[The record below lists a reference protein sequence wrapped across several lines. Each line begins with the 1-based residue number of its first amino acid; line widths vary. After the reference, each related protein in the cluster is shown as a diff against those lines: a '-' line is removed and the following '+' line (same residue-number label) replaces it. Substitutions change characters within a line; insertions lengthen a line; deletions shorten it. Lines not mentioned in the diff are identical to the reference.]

1 MQDESKDPLAA
12 FKYDLKAAY
21 VGANDL
27 EATHADNLSTIEAWN
42 MYGHITDLQVY
53 VLRQYN
59 DYLLSSVRVQ
69 QAFKDH
75 PL

>member
-1 MQDESKDPLAA
+1 MQDEPKDPLEP

-21 VGANDL
+21 IGSQDL
-27 EATHADNLSTIEAWN
+27 QATHSDNLSTIEAWN

-53 VLRQYN
+53 ILRQYN
-59 DYLLSSVRVQ
+59 DYLISSLKVK

>member
-1 MQDESKDPLAA
+1 MQDEPKDPLEP

-21 VGANDL
+21 VGAKDL

-42 MYGHITDLQVY
+42 MYGHINDLQVY

-69 QAFKDH
+69 QAFKNH
-75 PL
+75 TL